1 MSVMRLFSKIGFIFF
16 QKITQL
22 LQLHKI
28 AFFTSLYDNACWIKN
43 RPKIAILG
51 SSFAMTSIIPKEI
64 SRLNPKYKESE
75 IVNLAQ
81 SMGGPYE
88 MYITLKKHQ
97 NLLSGLEYVYIGID
111 PHILGEKFYHYMEVE
126 KQFVT
131 FAQWDYMF
139 KNHTSY
145 MKKYHPSIKLNIF
158 SPIKFII
165 KMFTKVC
172 KKNSSFSGYQPRL
185 HQGIK
190 EFKEKDIASYT
201 FEPLDLFPVSFFSV
215 SYLKKIENLLAEKS
229 NVKIRYLLS
238 PSYNWQDGYEKYCQ
252 NYDNQLRSLLQKNL
266 GDIEIVGS
274 LYKEDFLLKKYDFSD
289 NRHLSHAGALKYTNA
304 IFRDLEKEQIKTHLL
319 PLSSYRTSYRVSENL
334 DSLNQNMALLKKSLD
349 AYLRDKES
357 IILYGFTNL
366 SRCIMS
372 LLENKINNCKICDI
386 NHYLR
391 TAPQFL
397 HDDFIAPKEMIHIN
411 TLESSSYDSLVVCD
425 FLRFQEHL
433 KTLKQYGV
441 LEKDIFFIDDD
452 SFDASYFH
460 IQINM
465 LFSIVDYIS
474 ENFDVIYIV
483 GESLVLSLVQNLL
496 SKRKL
501 VRYLERNSVLD
512 SQDLD
517 DSTKSVYL
525 INEDEILES
534 HLQDGSNIYFE
545 NIVTIK
551 L

>member
-1 MSVMRLFSKIGFIFF
+1 MILFNSIIFTFF
-16 QKITQL
+16 QKTIQYLKLYKITL
-22 LQLHKI
+22 
-28 AFFTSLYDNACWIKN
+28 FTSVYDNACWIKN
-43 RPKIAILG
+43 RPKVVILG

-75 IVNLAQ
+75 IVNFGQ
-81 SMGGPYE
+81 SMSGPYE

-97 NLLSGLEYVYIGID
+97 NLLSDLEYVYIGID

-131 FAQWDYMF
+131 LTQWDYMF

-145 MKKYHPSIKLNIF
+145 MKKYHPSIKLDIF
-158 SPIKFII
+158 SPIKFLMSI
-165 KMFTKVC
+165 FTKVC

-190 EFKEKDIASYT
+190 EFNEKDIASYT
-201 FEPLDLFPVSFFSV
+201 FEPLELFPASLFSI
-215 SYLKKIENLLAEKS
+215 SYLKKIQNLLSKES
-229 NVKIRYLLS
+229 DVKIRYLLS

-252 NYDNQLRSLLQKNL
+252 KYDNQLRSLLQNNL

-289 NRHLSHAGALKYTNA
+289 NRHLSHAGALKYTNS
-304 IFRDLEKEQIKTHLL
+304 IFKDLEKEQIKSQVL
-319 PLSSYRTSYRVSENL
+319 PLNSYRATYRASENI
-334 DSLNQNMALLKKSLD
+334 DSLNHNMALLKKSLD
-349 AYLRDKES
+349 LYLRDKER

-397 HDDFIAPKEMIHIN
+397 HDDFIAPKEMIHI
-411 TLESSSYDSLVVCD
+411 SSLNINAYDSIVVCD
-425 FLRFQEHL
+425 FLRFKEQL
-433 KTLKQYGV
+433 DTLKKYGV
-441 LEKDIFFIDDD
+441 VEKDIFFIDDD
-452 SFDASYFH
+452 SFDTSYFH
-460 IQINM
+460 MQINM

-474 ENFDVIYIV
+474 KSFDTVYIV
-483 GESLVLSLVQNLL
+483 SESLVLSLVQNLL
-496 SKRKL
+496 SKTKL
-501 VRYLERNSVLD
+501 VRCLERDTVLE
-512 SQDLD
+512 SRDLD
-517 DSTKSVYL
+517 DSTRSAYL
-525 INEDEILES
+525 INEDKIIEN
-534 HLQDGSNIYFE
+534 HLKDRCNIYFE